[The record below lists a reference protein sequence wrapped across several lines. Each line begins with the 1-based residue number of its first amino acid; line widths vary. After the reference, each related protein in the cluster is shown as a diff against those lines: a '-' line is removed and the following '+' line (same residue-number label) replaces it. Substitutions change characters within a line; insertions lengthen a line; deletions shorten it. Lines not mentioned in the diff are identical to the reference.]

1 MLLGEVKPDTRQLQS
16 QVAAYVTNIAA
27 TNDKFHIWHA
37 DLQLQVSVN
46 RILRPLS
53 LLPTVTLS
61 LTLVA
66 MSTNSDECPEDPQ
79 RLLVDSLKLENARL
93 HAELKRARINK
104 LKLSHELERVKSDR
118 NILEQYSN
126 DRGNDDSRDS
136 SSNIVSLDIL
146 PCLFGNWRNSRP
158 ESLKDVHD
166 QLGTQRKSEQ
176 YYNFQLRRL
185 KADIKVLENYRD
197 EFHQHLENNCSC
209 LRDNISQ
216 TVQQQNTSLLVPV
229 QPSQPM
235 TPDQGITIKT
245 EVLAT
250 SSS

>member
-1 MLLGEVKPDTRQLQS
+1 
-16 QVAAYVTNIAA
+16 
-27 TNDKFHIWHA
+27 
-37 DLQLQVSVN
+37 
-46 RILRPLS
+46 
-53 LLPTVTLS
+53 
-61 LTLVA
+61 
-66 MSTNSDECPEDPQ
+66 MSTNSDECPEDLQ

-93 HAELKRARINK
+93 HAELKRARIDK

-136 SSNIVSLDIL
+136 SSNTVSLDIL
-146 PCLFGNWRNSRP
+146 PCLFGNWRNSRA

-185 KADIKVLENYRD
+185 NADIKVLENYRD

-250 SSS
+250 SSSY